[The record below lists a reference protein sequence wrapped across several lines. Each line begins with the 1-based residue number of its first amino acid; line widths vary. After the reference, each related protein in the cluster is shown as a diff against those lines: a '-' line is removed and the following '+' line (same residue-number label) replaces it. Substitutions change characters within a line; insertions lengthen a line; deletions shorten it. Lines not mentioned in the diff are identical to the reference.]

1 MEHNVAL
8 ISDVISEHHVTRAH
22 VRLAGDT
29 ISDEEAECLLREAR
43 KDWIPGRPEV
53 SADRTT
59 RLHQTLRFVAEGLS
73 NHFATEEAFLF
84 SLLGELLARALIR
97 DHQRIIEALDEAH
110 AVVDAMELE
119 QLDREELL
127 MHELRIR
134 RSIDHICH
142 LIDDHTRRED
152 IVLDMMLKALQD
164 D

>member
-8 ISDVISEHHVTRAH
+8 ISSVISEHHVTRAH

-29 ISDEEAECLLREAR
+29 ISDEEAGRLLREAR
-43 KDWIPGRPEV
+43 NEWIPGRPEA
-53 SADRTT
+53 SADRRT
-59 RLHQTLRFVAEGLS
+59 RLQQTLRFVADGLN

-84 SLLGELLARALIR
+84 TLLGELLARALIL
-97 DHQRIIEALDEAH
+97 DHRRIIEALDEAH
-110 AVVDAMELE
+110 AAAAAMELE
-119 QLDREELL
+119 QLEREQLL
-127 MHELRIR
+127 THELRIQ

-142 LIDDHTRRED
+142 LIDDHARRED